1 MRTEVAAIALALAV
15 CWGTLGAKEPV
26 APALTRL
33 AELSAQ
39 RLLLADTVAAS
50 KRHSGKPVED
60 AARESEQLERLGA
73 QAAAHGLTQ
82 AQATA
87 FFKAQMEANKL
98 VQYRLLAE
106 PAHRPSAAVDL
117 GPVRERL
124 DRLNVELLDALAPA
138 MQEAQSEACVLR
150 SDRAQRLAARHHRL
164 DDLHR
169 TALVRAFGDLCR
181 MR

>member
-1 MRTEVAAIALALAV
+1 MRIKLAAISLILATCPGAVAAKQPAL
-15 CWGTLGAKEPV
+15 
-26 APALTRL
+26 PALTRL

-73 QAAAHGLTQ
+73 QAASHGLTE

-106 PAHRPSAAVDL
+106 PAHRAAAAVDL

-138 MQEAQSEACVLR
+138 MHEAQGEACVLR
-150 SDRAQRLAARHHRL
+150 TDRVQRLAARRHRL
-164 DDLHR
+164 DALHR

-181 MR
+181 MP